1 MNRDKIG
8 TQTCYIHQCT
18 NKGMLMYHSMSVFQS
33 CLYSLLCNPYITL
46 QISYLLICTYIACV
60 ALSGSV
66 IMLPFIFQSAM
77 GDSAVNPQQTLS
89 DFLLSLYDG
98 HNMTKE
104 VLSEIGICKLNAT
117 QLTCLLELPL
127 ANLYDCLNIF
137 ATWMEDGMYDF
148 ATLPYTIKAHL
159 TPEDLATLKSIPVNW
174 KGASLNAL
182 HIMSFI

>member
-1 MNRDKIG
+1 
-8 TQTCYIHQCT
+8 
-18 NKGMLMYHSMSVFQS
+18 
-33 CLYSLLCNPYITL
+33 
-46 QISYLLICTYIACV
+46 
-60 ALSGSV
+60 
-66 IMLPFIFQSAM
+66 MLPFIFQSAM

-98 HNMTKE
+98 HNTTKE

-148 ATLPYTIKAHL
+148 ATLPYTTKAHL

-174 KGASLNAL
+174 KGILGL
-182 HIMSFI
+182 HHLMHYTLCHSFDANFFPVQSSNPE